1 MDENLQYRI
10 KSFFD
15 FWRKRY
21 TFISNLDLA
30 EHRYEA
36 NVLLFG
42 ALDAL
47 SNHWAKSIGQAK
59 HGKSGSRVI
68 FDAFLASYGSDVF
81 QLVSLP
87 DVWKRVKQGE
97 VSKLPGDV
105 SVFLGEIGGRKATS
119 ALDDDLGLEARATRS
134 ISDDL
139 SLNDIINQTLASC
152 PIATQGELEKW
163 LTLSRYGSIAYK
175 ELRSSYIHEG
185 QPGAKT
191 HDFKLYGW
199 AEKPTYR
206 SSVYGTPPVMGFS
219 VEFMLGVLKQC
230 IDEFE
235 AEALRLQVDP
245 AP

>member
-105 SVFLGEIGGRKATS
+105 SVFLGEI
-119 ALDDDLGLEARATRS
+119 
-134 ISDDL
+134 
-139 SLNDIINQTLASC
+139 Q
-152 PIATQGELEKW
+152 
-163 LTLSRYGSIAYK
+163 
-175 ELRSSYIHEG
+175 
-185 QPGAKT
+185 
-191 HDFKLYGW
+191 
-199 AEKPTYR
+199 
-206 SSVYGTPPVMGFS
+206 
-219 VEFMLGVLKQC
+219 
-230 IDEFE
+230 
-235 AEALRLQVDP
+235 
-245 AP
+245 